1 MRIFSKW
8 VGALAAIVLLAGT
21 AGASDAIAMG
31 KIKSVNADKKQF
43 VLTVDGDKDHTFA
56 LGENVV
62 INHPDKEGK
71 FADLK
76 EGEKVSVLFDK
87 GVVTWTAEY
96 VLVNEGDFAKA
107 GLARGGVKTWNPK
120 KEQLS
125 LTGFDGKTYTFEVG
139 MATKVQLAGKASKM
153 DDLKLGDKATVIYE
167 RDGDKMTIKQLIA
180 ERK

>member
-21 AGASDAIAMG
+21 AGAAEAIAVG
-31 KIKSVNADKKQF
+31 KIKSVNANKKEF
-43 VLTVDGDKDHTFA
+43 VLTGEGDKNNTFT

-76 EGEKVSVLFDK
+76 EGDRVSILYDK
-87 GVVTWTAEY
+87 GVLTWMAEY
-96 VLVNEGDFAKA
+96 ILVHEGDNKKA
-107 GLARGGVKTWNPK
+107 ELARGGVKTWNPK
-120 KEQLS
+120 KEQLT
-125 LTGFDGKTYTFEVG
+125 LTGFDGKDYTFEVG
-139 MATKVQLAGKASKM
+139 MATKVQLAGKAIKM
-153 DDLKLGDKATVIYE
+153 DDLKLGDKATVIFE
-167 RDGDKMTIKQLIA
+167 RDGDKMTIKQVIA